1 MSQLTTPR
9 PARPQLRDLRRD
21 LGTTELANGLIALV
35 FAATGPVA
43 VILAVGTAG
52 GLSREQISSWIF
64 AVFFLNGLITILASW
79 AFRQP
84 LSFFWT
90 IPGTVVVGKSLDH
103 LSWPEVLGAFV
114 VTGLLILV
122 LGMTGWVARVMSLI
136 PLPLVMAM
144 VAGVFLSFGTD
155 LVEAV
160 RSDAA
165 IAAPMVIA
173 FLVLSRPGRLGR
185 WMPPVLAALLV
196 GAVAVAVVGG
206 FSPGTGPVLSTPT
219 LQAPVFTTSA
229 LLELVVPLAITV
241 LVVQNGQGIAVLTA
255 AGHRPP
261 VTFATICCGIGSL
274 LSAAVGGISSC
285 LTGPT
290 NSLLVASGRRSRHYA
305 AAITC
310 GALALVVGTFAPL
323 FVRLMLAAPPAYV
336 ATLGGL
342 AMLRA
347 LQGAFVASFAH
358 RFTLG
363 ALVTFLVTITDV
375 TIFNVG
381 GAFWGIVL
389 GLVVSKLLEPTDF
402 HAVEPTR

>member
-1 MSQLTTPR
+1 MTQLAMPPTR
-9 PARPQLRDLRRD
+9 ARPPRLQQLRND
-21 LGTTELANGLIALV
+21 LGGTEAANGLVALV

-52 GLSREQISSWIF
+52 GLSRVEISSWIF

-79 AFRQP
+79 AYRQP

-90 IPGTVVVGKSLDH
+90 IPGTVVVGKSLTH
-103 LSWPEVLGAFV
+103 LTWPEVLGAFI
-114 VTGLLILV
+114 VTGILILV
-122 LGMTGWVARVMSLI
+122 LGLTGWVDRVMSLI

-155 LVEAV
+155 LVGAV
-160 RSDAA
+160 RTDVA
-165 IAAPMVIA
+165 IAAPMVLA
-173 FLVLSRPGRLGR
+173 FLLLSHLTSLGR
-185 WMPPVLAALLV
+185 WMPPVLGALLV

-206 FSPGTGPVLSTPT
+206 FSPGSGPVLAAPT
-219 LQAPVFTTSA
+219 LQAPVFTTGA

-241 LVVQNGQGIAVLTA
+241 LVVQNGQGVAVLNQ

-261 VTFATICCGIGSL
+261 INVATVFCGIGSL
-274 LSAAVGGISSC
+274 CSAAIGGISSC

-290 NSLLVASGRRSRHYA
+290 NSLLVASGKRERHYA
-305 AAITC
+305 AAICC
-310 GALALVVGTFAPL
+310 GALALVVGLFAPL
-323 FVRLMLAAPPAYV
+323 FVRLMLATPAAYV

-375 TIFNVG
+375 TILNIG
-381 GAFWGIVL
+381 GAFWGIAI
-389 GLVVSKLLEPTDF
+389 GFAVSKLLEPGDF
-402 HAVEPTR
+402 DT